1 MRRAEGAVPR
11 TWSQN
16 TPKRA
21 ILQSMHRPVTIAPA
35 ALCMLL
41 ALAGLRAYGEEY
53 YSDHGFAIDL
63 PEGFDF
69 IEGDGS
75 TRYSFGSPDGAVRI
89 DIAVYPASR
98 FATAQAGAADSM
110 RRISGNGDFM
120 TFPYMGIDAALGELS
135 IGAGADALKGLG
147 LFLNDVAPPSGGDA
161 AASPYDLV
169 VLAYAPAAT
178 YARYHDVI
186 VSSVDGFSANYGRRA
201 VPGPVGSAV
210 RSTLGPAKPAAVTI
224 RFGAATM
231 PSSWLPAEAEVAQ
244 ELVEREYRV
253 LSAYAQAPELIDA
266 AVARFYR
273 MIYRDAAPS
282 LDRLALDLSMAWET
296 GLWAGTPR
304 PLDTAASGAT
314 GPRFGATA
322 NSRAYAEA
330 VLAWVQTF
338 SYERNPEGSDVV
350 NPIAAAFQGRGDC
363 DSRALV
369 MAILLRREDI
379 DSIVMISLKHEH
391 ALAAVDAPGSGARF
405 PFKDKRWLV
414 AETTAKVGIGLID
427 SGQADPADWIGV
439 AFPR

>member
-1 MRRAEGAVPR
+1 M
-11 TWSQN
+11 
-16 TPKRA
+16 
-21 ILQSMHRPVTIAPA
+21 LRPATIART
-35 ALCMLL
+35 ALFMLL
-41 ALAGLRAYGEEY
+41 ALGALRAYSEEY
-53 YSDHGFAIDL
+53 YSDHGFAMDL

-89 DIAVYPASR
+89 DVAVYPASR

-110 RRISGNGDFM
+110 RRISGRGDFM
-120 TFPYMGIDAALGELS
+120 AFPYAGIDAALGELS
-135 IGAGADALKGLG
+135 IGTGSDALKGLG
-147 LFLNDVAPPSGGDA
+147 LFLNDVAPPAGAPAGSDA
-161 AASPYDLV
+161 KAAPYDLV
-169 VLAYAPAAT
+169 ILAYTSAGT
-178 YARYHDVI
+178 YERYHDVI

-210 RSTLGPAKPAAVTI
+210 RSTLEPATPTAVTI
-224 RFGAATM
+224 RFGAASVR
-231 PSSWLPAEAEVAQ
+231 SSWLPAEAEVAQ

-253 LSAYAQAPELIDA
+253 LSDYAQAPELIDA
-266 AVARFYR
+266 AVSRFYR

-282 LDRLALDLSMAWET
+282 LDRLALDMSMAWET
-296 GLWAGTPR
+296 GLWAGKSR
-304 PLDTAASGAT
+304 PLDAAATGAT

-330 VLAWVQTF
+330 VLAWVQAF

-379 DSIVMISLKHEH
+379 DSIMMVSLKHEH

-414 AETTAKVGIGLID
+414 AETTAKVGIGLVD
-427 SGQADPADWIGV
+427 AGQADPADWIGV